1 MSAPSI
7 PRWPEGLREDTPL
20 PFRLWRVL
28 NLVDGQ
34 RSLDELGRSLQLTH
48 ADIVEA
54 LDTAA
59 RRLSC
64 EPAAPAVRAQPVA
77 PPTPLAP
84 AASSSSPPLN
94 DAMIDAV
101 SACLVATVGPMGDVL
116 VEEALDDLPEHATL
130 EQLLRA
136 LGSDMKEPALGQFAA
151 RLRLKGLA

>member
-7 PRWPEGLREDTPL
+7 PRWPDGLREDTPL

-34 RSLDELGRSLQLTH
+34 RSLDDLGRALQLTH
-48 ADIVEA
+48 ADIMEA
-54 LDTAA
+54 LDTAT
-59 RRLSC
+59 RRLAGEAATPASAPVA
-64 EPAAPAVRAQPVA
+64 PAAPVVTQVSR
-77 PPTPLAP
+77 T
-84 AASSSSPPLN
+84 SPPLI
-94 DAMIDAV
+94 DALIDAV
-101 SACLVATVGPMGDVL
+101 SACLVATIGPMGEVFI
-116 VEEALDDLPEHATL
+116 EEALDDLPEHATL